1 MFKQSSRII
10 RIFVAIAL
18 YATWPICVSAA
29 TSEIVASA
37 SANSG
42 LAQQDVRQQLMRQEY
57 FASVNSAGLQAPNR
71 AQGMRTYFGPDGVR
85 IVSRDLQEAQL
96 LHWQLRALRRGG
108 RMRLLEPGVLNSDE
122 ARVRIEQRALTQTF
136 DNQSDGLHQAI
147 RIDEAPRGR
156 GKLQL
161 EIDLGSDKVAG
172 QVDEAGLRI
181 VNRQG
186 AGVRVGQLAVVDAN
200 GRALAVSSRLS
211 SSNTFSLTISDT
223 QALYPIT
230 VKTVISRVADFRAQ
244 SNQVSALF
252 ATSIAVIGDIN
263 VDGIGDFA
271 VGAPRWDGGESDEGA
286 VFIYYGSNGFAGFGD
301 LIPDK
306 RLEINQANARLGTS
320 VAAAGDVN
328 RDNLADV
335 IVGAPQFDN
344 GASNEGAAFVFSGFD
359 IIVNPTVLPMAQLEG
374 ERPGAA
380 MGTSVAGAGD
390 VNLDGYADVIV
401 GAPKYQLNAIVGG
414 RAQIFFGGAPGFDT
428 TADRTYVSEIA
439 DELFGQSVAGVGDT
453 NGDGR
458 TEVMIGAPGFAN
470 AYLGDTKFDGDVMFN
485 ALQSEFGA
493 SVAGAGDVNGD
504 GFADILIGAPRFT
517 NGQTDEGAA
526 FLFFGAAGAFNMT
539 VDAILDANQTGSRFA
554 SSISGAADINGDGY
568 ADFAIGAP
576 NFDQGES
583 NEGKVFVWY
592 GGAGVVSPG
601 ASAEFESNQVN
612 AVFGT
617 SLALGDID
625 GDGYADVL
633 AGAPAYDFG
642 HSDEGVLFAY
652 LGGGELLSSTH
663 AAQLSTGQMGDS
675 LGVSVDGAGDV
686 NGDGFGD
693 VIVGAPNFDGGEVN
707 EGRALIYTG
716 SASGLNAAP
725 FRILEE
731 NQASAAFGQSVSAA
745 GDVNNDGLGD
755 VLVGAP
761 GFDAGESDEGTAFLY
776 LAGSNVAAARF
787 EGNQA
792 GSAMGRSVAGAG
804 DVNGD
809 GFADVIVGA
818 PLANVGGVGA
828 AVGRVFIYFGS
839 GGQIDSSPDAL
850 LSGTQAQQAFGSAVA
865 TAGDGNGDG
874 FADVVIGAPNTDGTD
889 GGTPIADS
897 GEAYIYFGG
906 AGTFNTQTDGRL
918 GGAAANAHYG
928 FSVSGAGDVN
938 GDGFDDVVIGAPF
951 ALNFGGEVSGTAD
964 VYFGA
969 PNVPYDLGDRLA
981 NFAIPNAQ
989 IGWSVDSAG
998 DVNRDGY
1005 GDVLVGAPGFD
1016 VGASIDTGLS
1026 LLYYGNASG
1035 DLAPLQF
1042 LSFNQAGGK
1051 LGTAV
1056 AAAGDINGDGFADV
1070 IVGAPFVGAPSQPGL
1085 ARVFFGGLQ
1094 PGRTVLAE
1102 QTSDGSAA
1110 IQAWGTS
1117 SALTEFTVSMQAIS
1131 PRGRERV
1138 KLEIQAC
1145 PPGVD
1150 FYGSACRSYVSPSW
1164 IDTGANASGVL
1175 LVGTI
1180 DNLPL
1185 QTLYHWRTR
1194 VQYAPFTE
1202 NMVSISGFARSLGP
1216 WFYLQAQ
1223 SDAGDVRTGSPLGDT
1238 IFANGFE

>member
-1 MFKQSSRII
+1 MLKQSNRIVH
-10 RIFVAIAL
+10 FFSTL
-18 YATWPICVSAA
+18 TLCATWPLCVPAA
-29 TSEIVASA
+29 TSEGVVSA

-42 LAQQDVRQQLMRQEY
+42 IAQQDVRHQLMRQEY

-71 AQGMRTYFGPDGVR
+71 AQGMRIYFDRDGVR
-85 IVSRDLQEAQL
+85 IVNRDPQEAQL
-96 LHWQLRALRRGG
+96 LHWQLRALRRGEKV
-108 RMRLLEPGVLNSDE
+108 RWLEPGVLNSDE
-122 ARVRIEQRALTQTF
+122 ARVHIEQRALTQSF
-136 DNQSDGLHQAI
+136 DNQSDGLHQSI
-147 RIDEAPRGR
+147 RIDAAPRGR

-161 EIDLGSDKVAG
+161 EVDLGSDKVTG
-172 QVDEAGLRI
+172 QVGEAGLRI

-186 AGVRVGQLAVVDAN
+186 AGVRVGHLSAVDAN
-200 GRALAVSSRLS
+200 GRTLAVSSRLS
-211 SSNTFSLTISDT
+211 STNTFSLTISDA

-252 ATSIAVIGDIN
+252 ATSVAVIGDIN

-335 IVGAPQFDN
+335 IAGAPQFDN

-374 ERPGAA
+374 ERPSAA

-414 RAQIFFGGAPGFDT
+414 RAQVFFGGSPGFDT

-470 AYLGDTKFDGDVMFN
+470 AYLGDIKFDGDVMFS

-526 FLFFGAAGAFNMT
+526 FLFFGAAGPFNMT

-583 NEGKVFVWY
+583 NEGKAFVWY
-592 GGAGVVSPG
+592 GRAGAVSP
-601 ASAEFESNQVN
+601 AARAEFDSNQVN

-633 AGAPAYDFG
+633 SGAPAYDFG

-652 LGGGELLSSTH
+652 FGGGELLSSAH
-663 AAQLSTGQMGDS
+663 AAQLSSGQTGDS
-675 LGVSVDGAGDV
+675 LGVTVDGAGDV
-686 NGDGFGD
+686 NGDGFSD

-716 SASGLNAAP
+716 SASGLNAVP
-725 FRILEE
+725 FRILQE

-761 GFDAGESDEGTAFLY
+761 GFDAGQTDEGTAFLY
-776 LAGSNVAAARF
+776 LGGSNVAAARF
-787 EGNQA
+787 ESNQVGA
-792 GSAMGRSVAGAG
+792 AMGRSVAGAG

-809 GFADVIVGA
+809 GYADVIVGA
-818 PLANVGGVGA
+818 PQAEVAGVGNE
-828 AVGRVFIYFGS
+828 VGRALIYFGS
-839 GGQIDSSPDAL
+839 SGQIDTSPDAL
-850 LSGTQAQQAFGSAVA
+850 LSGTQAQQAFGSSVA
-865 TAGDGNGDG
+865 SAGDGNGDG
-874 FADVVIGAPNTDGTD
+874 FADVIVGAPNTDVTDTGT
-889 GGTPIADS
+889 TIADS
-897 GEAYIYFGG
+897 GEAYVYFGG
-906 AGTFNTQTDGRL
+906 AGTFNTQTDGRFR
-918 GGAAANAHYG
+918 GVSANARAG
-928 FSVSGAGDVN
+928 FSVAGAGDVN
-938 GDGFDDVVIGAPF
+938 GDGFDDVVVGAPF
-951 ALNFGGEVSGTAD
+951 ALNFAGDVSGTAT

-969 PNVPYDLGDRLA
+969 PNVPYDSGDHLA
-981 NFAIPNAQ
+981 NFAIPNALT
-989 IGWSVDSAG
+989 GWSVDSAG

-1005 GDVLVGAPGFD
+1005 GDVLVGASGFD
-1016 VGASIDTGLS
+1016 SGVSTDTGVS

-1035 DLAPLQF
+1035 DLAPLQY

-1051 LGTAV
+1051 FGTAV
-1056 AAAGDINGDGFADV
+1056 GAAGDINGDGFADV
-1070 IVGAPFVGAPSQPGL
+1070 IVGAPFEGSAQPGL
-1085 ARVFFGGLQ
+1085 VRVFFGGLQ
-1094 PGRTVLAE
+1094 PGRTVLPE

-1150 FYGSACRSYVSPSW
+1150 FYESGCRSHLSPNW
-1164 IDTGANASGVL
+1164 VDTGANANGVL
-1175 LVGTI
+1175 LLGTI
-1180 DNLPL
+1180 DSLPL
-1185 QTLYHWRTR
+1185 QTLYHWRAR
-1194 VQYAPFTE
+1194 VKYAPFTE
-1202 NMVSISGFARSLGP
+1202 NLVSISGIARWWGP

-1223 SDAGDVRTGSPLGDT
+1223 SDAGDVRTGSPAGDT